1 MKYAVMID
9 IDGDFQYVPEDTT
22 SFKNYSDPK
31 LFDTIEEAKVEQSK
45 WNTGIVV
52 DYITRDVIR
61 TMTDEERKAS
71 LIRSLKNGV

>member
-9 IDGDFQYVPEDTT
+9 IDGDLQYVPEDTMG
-22 SFKNYSDPK
+22 FNNYSDPK
-31 LFDTIEEAKVEQSK
+31 LFDTIEEAKAEQSK

-61 TMTDEERKAS
+61 PMTDEERKAS

>member
-9 IDGDFQYVPEDTT
+9 IDRDFQYVPEDTMG
-22 SFKNYSDPK
+22 FNNYSDPK
-31 LFDTIEEAKVEQSK
+31 LFDTIEEAKAEQSK

-52 DYITRDVIR
+52 DYVTRDVIR
-61 TMTDEERKAS
+61 PMTDEERKAS

>member
-9 IDGDFQYVPEDTT
+9 IDGDFQYVPEDTLG
-22 SFKNYSDPK
+22 FKNYSDPK
-31 LFDTIEEAKVEQSK
+31 LFDTIEEAKAEQSK

-61 TMTDEERKAS
+61 PMTDEERKAS

>member
-9 IDGDFQYVPEDTT
+9 IDGDFQYVPEDTR